1 MPLSKGYIMFHK
13 SCILILIVLLSAC
26 MISAC
31 SGEKSRQIP
40 QMNFQEFET
49 LLHQQNDTVYVI
61 NFWATWCKPCIE
73 ELPAFEQLNTE
84 YEDQKVSVILVS
96 LDFPNKYEQLL
107 LPFVKEKNLQS
118 QIIHLTDVD
127 ANAWIDKV
135 SPEWSGAIP
144 ATLIYKGNDRGFYE
158 SQMNFEK
165 LKSIVKTKL

>member
-1 MPLSKGYIMFHK
+1 MKNAK
-13 SCILILIVLLSAC
+13 LLS
-26 MISAC
+26 
-31 SGEKSRQIP
+31 
-40 QMNFQEFET
+40 N
-49 LLHQQNDTVYVI
+49 
-61 NFWATWCKPCIE
+61 
-73 ELPAFEQLNTE
+73 NTE